1 MYLEFIIIYNF
12 VSNLNLGNKFKF
24 ELTNVRVICLVYF
37 CSQLEYNFLED
48 RDRDRESI
56 KEFLTILGS
65 IVSQTT
71 CNLNHPS
78 FLPVPL
84 KLHERYGFPVSL

>member
-24 ELTNVRVICLVYF
+24 ELTSVRVICLVYF

-48 RDRDRESI
+48 RDREREYQR
-56 KEFLTILGS
+56 
-65 IVSQTT
+65 VSHDSWLYRISN
-71 CNLNHPS
+71 NL
-78 FLPVPL
+78 
-84 KLHERYGFPVSL
+84 